1 MKIIMRD
8 NNTQTLQMK
17 FAPNTIE
24 HLGVKMYS
32 TLPPVVSELIANS
45 YDADAE
51 VVTIS
56 LKDSSDKEIVVSDN
70 GHGMSFDEINESF
83 LTIGRNRRTK
93 NETVLS
99 PKGRKVI
106 GKKGLGKL
114 SFFGIA
120 HKIEIATVKDGKKN
134 SFVMDWNEIMDM
146 ENQDG
151 GIENYKPEILIF
163 DENTQNSNGTTVT
176 LRTIQRESN
185 FNVEA
190 LADSISKYFILPENF
205 SIKLSHNDGDWIE
218 IDNQRRYSTLSTEV
232 EWEVPT
238 EVKFPN
244 DCEYSEN
251 ITGHILATEKPISPS
266 TNMRGIT
273 LFSRTKLVNLPE
285 YFSDSTSS
293 HFFNYLTGWL
303 EVDFIDELEE
313 DVIGTN
319 RQTLNWE
326 HPKMQN
332 LRGCL
337 QAMLKGLEKD
347 WREKRKKIRGKKL
360 DDKLQEK
367 TGITIGEWQQNVPDK
382 IKIDLTP
389 VLEKI
394 IGDSEL
400 SSEEVTGAI
409 EHLKKLV
416 PPYTYYHY
424 QNLHKILSE
433 EVFEYY
439 KNQDYYGAA
448 SQGVMKYIREIQKKS
463 ESQLTD
469 LDLIKYVFMPDRNSE
484 TGERPKPELAVT
496 KNYTRSN
503 NKDFDKGTYST
514 IELGHGFLAHAIW
527 SAFRNPI
534 SHELAS
540 DLKESGLYTEQ
551 DCLDALGLLSHLFR
565 RLDNAE
571 KA

>member
-45 YDADAE
+45 YDADATE
-51 VVTIS
+51 VSVS
-56 LKDSSDKEIVVSDN
+56 LKDSSDKEIVVSDD

-83 LTIGRNRRTK
+83 LTIGRNRRVK
-93 NETVLS
+93 NATDKS

-151 GIENYKPEILIF
+151 GIENYKPEILIS
-163 DENTQNSNGTTVT
+163 DESTQDSNGTIVT
-176 LRTIQRESN
+176 LQKIQRVSN
-185 FNVEA
+185 FYVNV

-218 IDNQRRYSTLSTEV
+218 IDNRRRYSTLSTEV
-232 EWEVPT
+232 EWKVPA
-238 EVKFPN
+238 EIKFPS

-347 WREKRKKIRGKKL
+347 WREKRKKIRGKNL

-367 TGITIGEWQQNVPDK
+367 TGITLGEWQQNVPDK
-382 IKIDLTP
+382 IKIDLDP

-400 SSEEVTGAI
+400 SSEEITGTVKN
-409 EHLKKLV
+409 LKNLL

-439 KNQDYYGAA
+439 KNQDYYTAVLE
-448 SQGVMKYIREIQKKS
+448 GVKRYEQEVKDKTGSELTGRNLLENIFAINNQNWSVVKKF
-463 ESQLTD
+463 
-469 LDLIKYVFMPDRNSE
+469 K
-484 TGERPKPELAVT
+484 
-496 KNYTRSN
+496 RSN
-503 NKDFDKGTYST
+503 GDSFSVDT
-514 IELGHGFLAHAIW
+514 IRNIISGHQKLVIAMW
-527 SAFRNPI
+527 EAFRCPMA
-534 SHELAS
+534 HEPAK
-540 DLKESGLYTEQ
+540 DLRDSGLYTEQ
-551 DCLDALGLLSHLFR
+551 DCLDALGLLSHLLR
-565 RLDNAE
+565 RLDDLE
-571 KA
+571 RL